1 MSVVLNRKLFNG
13 NNKPSSRNNG
23 IVSGFDDD
31 NNDSELQQLIDE
43 RRKVY
48 QDILP
53 EPTQVGRL
61 EAASPALLAL
71 GSALLSGRSLQ
82 GGIGGAL
89 DILGQGLGA
98 SAPLFDQAI
107 QRRRAAEQANVD
119 RQVDIDLAALKSAE
133 DILATRAATKAKGFK
148 TERDANDRL
157 RYVEGPEKG
166 ELVFPNVVPEEK
178 GEPGVPKKIYY
189 KNPNFDQDS
198 PVSDENPRYV
208 TSQIRKG
215 TDNKFR
221 VLDNTPNSETFGE
234 FILEDDWKFGYTL
247 ENPEKLVTPSSGD
260 VWIKNPAYDENA
272 EGAKA
277 SDMFLLTK
285 FKKDKFNNI
294 TILDNREGSPTKDDY
309 ILDSNFNDY
318 TFSEPK
324 SMIQAEEAKLD
335 KNELYALVQ
344 TEFDKLNKFQN
355 KTTRTLSEKEL
366 AAIIMRAGDDP
377 GEWEKFSQTFGGSF
391 FELGEI
397 LQDYQTPDSNPSEV
411 VTGQDDAGGTET
423 VVTTGVEGT
432 EYRDHIDEKYDLDKN
447 DINYNIKRD
456 RALKNYNQL
465 ETFPPDVVD
474 SIISA
479 FDGFK
484 DLKMMADNY
493 DVGIPYGGWIVGVTS
508 KLGLNPRATEFLTG
522 KNGTLVTST
531 SALIKGIP
539 SDFDVQNLLNTLP
552 SEGEGDLVNFVRIK
566 RLERVY
572 SDIIKNYLAFYGGI
586 NYRVPPRV
594 EIIAR
599 EMLGNEAV
607 DEALST
613 EYSAQKLNDL
623 RLLSTAEYIEKYGDP
638 FKSSLDILGLP
649 DSAFTGAKLNEAEQE
664 ELEALQKKYTGG

>member
-1 MSVVLNRKLFNG
+1 MSVVLTRRLFNG
-13 NNKPSSRNNG
+13 NNKPSSKNNG

-31 NNDSELQQLIDE
+31 NDSELQQLINE
-43 RRKVY
+43 RKKVY
-48 QDILP
+48 QSILP
-53 EPTQVGRL
+53 ETTKVGRL

-107 QRRRAAEQANVD
+107 KTRRAAEQANVD
-119 RQVDIDLAALKSAE
+119 RQFDIDLAALKSAE
-133 DILATRAATKAKGFK
+133 DILATREAAA
-148 TERDANDRL
+148 A
-157 RYVEGPEKG
+157 
-166 ELVFPNVVPEEK
+166 K
-178 GEPGVPKKIYY
+178 GEPGTPKKIFY
-189 KNPNFDQDS
+189 KNPNFNQDS
-198 PVSDENPRYV
+198 PESDTNPRYI
-208 TSQIRKG
+208 SSFIRKG

-221 VLDNTPNSETFGE
+221 VKDQTPNSSTFGE
-234 FILEDDWKFGYTL
+234 MILENDWDLGYTL
-247 ENPEKLVTPSSGD
+247 DDPRKLVTPSSGD
-260 VWIKNPAYDENA
+260 VWIKNPAYNPDA
-272 EGAKA
+272 EGAKE

-285 FKKDKFNNI
+285 FKKDQYNNI
-294 TILDNREGSPTKDDY
+294 TILDNREGSKTKNDY

-324 SMIQAEEAKLD
+324 SMIEAEGEKLD
-335 KNELYALVQ
+335 KTNLYGLVQ
-344 TEFDKLNKFQN
+344 TEFDKMNKAMGMN
-355 KTTRTLSEKEL
+355 SRKLSDKEL

-397 LQDYQTPDSNPSEV
+397 LQDYQTPDPALSIEF
-411 VTGQDDAGGTET
+411 TGEDDAGNTEK
-423 VVTTGVEGT
+423 VVTTGKETDVG
-432 EYRDHIDEKYDLDKN
+432 YRDHIDERFNLDKS
-447 DINYNIKRD
+447 DPNYDIKRQT
-456 RALKNYNQL
+456 AIKQYNQL
-465 ETFPPDVVD
+465 ETFPPNVVE
-474 SIISA
+474 SMISA
-479 FDGFK
+479 IDGFK

-493 DVGIPYGGWIVGVTS
+493 DVGIPFGGPIVRFAS

-522 KNGTLVTST
+522 KNGTLVTAT

-552 SEGEGDLVNFVRIK
+552 GEGEGDLVNFARVK

-586 NYRVPPRV
+586 NYRVPPEV

-599 EMLGNEAV
+599 EMIGNEAV

-613 EYSAQKLNDL
+613 EYSAKKLNDL
-623 RLLSTAEYIEKYGDP
+623 RTMSREEYINEYGDP
-638 FKSSLDILGLP
+638 FQSSLDILGLP
-649 DSAFTGAKLNEAEQE
+649 DSAFTGAELNEAEEKELKRLE
-664 ELEALQKKYTGG
+664 EKYTGG